1 MTRILSV
8 YLFPILLS
16 CITFLSLF
24 FLLSSFLGRPMHVPP
39 AVNRPARPLFRHFPP
54 LRTQRT
60 HSFSHLPSFSVDR
73 NIVHTCTHV
82 PPLSPSIS
90 HFYYLSRVFW
100 PSSIAPLLCF
110 PSLCIYN
117 ESHVLFGSLNRTCHV
132 LDMVLGLPLSGPC
145 CNGVAPNF
153 ESRWLSCLLR
163 CHDSSEH
170 V

>member
-1 MTRILSV
+1 MFPRPLTGPHVRSFAIFLRYAPNAHTHSPTSQLFRWTGTLSIHV
-8 YLFPILLS
+8 LMFHLFPHLFPIS
-16 CITFLSLF
+16 TI
-24 FLLSSFLGRPMHVPP
+24 
-39 AVNRPARPLFRHFPP
+39 FP
-54 LRTQRT
+54 
-60 HSFSHLPSFSVDR
+60 
-73 NIVHTCTHV
+73 
-82 PPLSPSIS
+82 
-90 HFYYLSRVFW
+90 RVFW

-163 CHDSSEH
+163 YHDSAEH